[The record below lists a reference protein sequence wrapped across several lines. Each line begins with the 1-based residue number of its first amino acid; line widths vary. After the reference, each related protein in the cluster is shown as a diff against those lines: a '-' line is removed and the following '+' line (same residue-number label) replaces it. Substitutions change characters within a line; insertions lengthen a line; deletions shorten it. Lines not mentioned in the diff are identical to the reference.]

1 VNITQHTAVFE
12 RMHEKS
18 NSPEYAPAFTKQL
31 AIFIVN
37 MEKYKERFWH
47 GKENVKNEK
56 RKE

>member
-1 VNITQHTAVFE
+1 
-12 RMHEKS
+12 MHEKS